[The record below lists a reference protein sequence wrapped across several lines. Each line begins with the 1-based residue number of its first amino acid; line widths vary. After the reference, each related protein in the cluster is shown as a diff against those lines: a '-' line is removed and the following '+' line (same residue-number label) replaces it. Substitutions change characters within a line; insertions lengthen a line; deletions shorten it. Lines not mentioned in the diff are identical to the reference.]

1 MMERE
6 INVIIVEDMEDYV
19 GVIELLVKEVAP
31 WVRIVGKA
39 TTLTQAEQFIEQYD
53 PDAILLDIQFENEGK
68 TCFDLLDV
76 LKGQRRLNFQ
86 IIIIT
91 AHIEK
96 QYYAKAFEYNALH
109 FLEKPIHKNKLA
121 DALARVRETLLGSKI
136 DALTSFVENEIGHL
150 KSNPPSSKIIIQGL
164 RFSEIV
170 DLNVILWIEADGRKS
185 NIHLSNDKKIISIE
199 NIGLLEQRLVDDS
212 CFFRINRSE
221 IINISYVE
229 RYAKKE
235 KLVVIPGKNPNHY
248 VSKEKI
254 TEMIDKINEK
264 NQKKQ
269 NVVSF
274 DSNNS
279 LLGLKIRKVPI

>member
-6 INVIIVEDMEDYV
+6 INVIVVEDMEDYA
-19 GVIELLVKEVAP
+19 GVIEMLVKEVAP

-39 TTLTQAEQFIEQYD
+39 TSLTQAEQLIEQYH

-68 TCFDLLDV
+68 TCFDLLDA
-76 LKGQRRLNFQ
+76 LKSRKLLNFQ

-91 AHIEK
+91 AHFEK

-121 DALARVRETLLGSKI
+121 DALGRVRASLLGSKI
-136 DALTSFVENEIGHL
+136 DALASIVENEIGHL
-150 KSNPPSSKIIIQGL
+150 KSNAPSSRIIIQGL
-164 RFSEIV
+164 RFNEIV
-170 DLNVILWIEADGRKS
+170 EINTILWIEADGRKS
-185 NIHLSNDKKIISIE
+185 NIHLNNDKTIISCE
-199 NIGLLEQRLVDDS
+199 SIGLLEKRLEANTS
-212 CFFRINRSE
+212 FFKINRSE
-221 IINISYVE
+221 ILNISYVE

-254 TEMIDKINEK
+254 NDFIEELSKK
-264 NQKKQ
+264 NQK
-269 NVVSF
+269 
-274 DSNNS
+274 NS
-279 LLGLKIRKVPI
+279 ISALL